1 MLFKTPKFWYRAPD
15 SSTSLIEIILTP
27 ISALYKIG
35 HAINTNLQQTKA
47 VKIPVICIGN
57 MTAGGSGKTPTIIA
71 LHKLIIKHNL
81 FKSPYFLSRGYGGSE
96 SHTRR
101 IDVHEDARTVGD
113 EPLLLASHSN
123 TIISV
128 NRYDG
133 AALIYDLGS
142 DCVLMDDGYQ
152 NQTLHKDISI
162 LVIDGKTGLGN
173 KKLIPAGPLREPIA
187 CALTR
192 ADAIIIIGKDKTEI
206 SSIIPKHIPVFYASI
221 KVSDDTALD
230 QKKTYIAFAGIAHP
244 RKFFDTLKAHNM
256 NIIGFNEFA
265 DHHPYSNK
273 DLLSLKNEAKKRNA
287 QLITT
292 EKDYQRIPNCMID
305 DIDVLPIE
313 IEWEDEDALTTF
325 LRSNLK
331 DIK

>member
-15 SSTSLIEIILTP
+15 SNTSLIETILIP

-35 HAINTNLQQTKA
+35 HAINMNLQQTKS
-47 VKIPVICIGN
+47 VEIPVICIGN

-71 LHKLIIKHNL
+71 LHKLIIKHSL

-96 SHTRR
+96 SNTRR
-101 IDVHEDARTVGD
+101 IGVHEDACMVGD

-123 TIISV
+123 TIVSV

-133 AALIYDLGS
+133 ASLIYDLGS

-152 NQTLHKDISI
+152 NQTLYKDISI

-187 CALTR
+187 GALTR
-192 ADAIIIIGKDKTEI
+192 ADAIIIIGIDKTNI
-206 SSIIPKHIPVFYASI
+206 SSIIPKKIPIFNASI
-221 KVSDDTALD
+221 KVPDDTALD
-230 QKKTYIAFAGIAHP
+230 QKQRYIAFAGIAHP

-256 NIIGFNEFA
+256 NIIGFHEFA

-273 DLLSLKNEAKKRNA
+273 DMVNLENEAKQVNA
-287 QLITT
+287 RLITT
-292 EKDYQRIPNCMID
+292 EKDYQRIPNSMID

-313 IEWEDEDALTTF
+313 IAWEDEGALTTF